1 MRRWIPHLVQVFTV
15 SAVVGICIWV
25 AYQRHL
31 PPAPLARK
39 IAEAERLS
47 YQVVTRTQGPRFEI
61 RGNERLIKIV
71 SHAVLDPDLEY
82 DPRRAVSYGFRLRI
96 MDEGRAL
103 WQHDALLESR
113 QSKDARLGDIWMHEN
128 AFTSRLDTELSD
140 DRMLLVHVPEDV
152 TPGSTLEL
160 TLLGE
165 PEEALVRVYKYTE
178 RAEGS
183 QRRALH
189 RVDEAG
195 GRPVFTR
202 NTFTPWTLLTE
213 EDKLDRLSHN
223 FERMA
228 PEGEAGMDFYSRSVF
243 YTGFRS
249 ATEDLESDQG
259 LVLERHR
266 GLVLNVLGPTSLRVE
281 LRLASTGTSESIAE
295 AGHPGPGD
303 VVRIRAVSEVAT
315 GHEQPSDAS
324 LGWELPVPSS
334 RRPEIHSFEI
344 PTGLHSLH
352 FFTDA
357 RTPVR
362 LDVSGPPMS
371 QFGAIP
377 YVRHDEVDRRLLPDE
392 RRLVVYETG
401 PDKLPAMAGIF
412 VPGDSRARI
421 LRVDVRILIAP
432 DPPGVADLPPLSSSR
447 FKSGLAFEYLD
458 AQQRVLAAEQHAV
471 EAAYSPFERME
482 RTDGSVVSLSNS
494 VGLRLIA
501 PAGTH
506 WVRLTASRDV
516 AVRFYRFLDGEDEY
530 QAPYDQVPQA
540 RSVWRYA
547 PRDRRQ
553 WFYSAPSN
561 ATSLVEAE
569 QRALL
574 IAQVRLEP
582 VDDLL
587 SVRSSSEAPGP
598 AASQAPDPAPRQVGS
613 RRGGAVPAIAVA
625 PLGRPEQHVIFE
637 PIPPRRFTELLL
649 RWPVGVATRVPT
661 GQAMRFRF
669 DGRTRPRL
677 DYRIPPEHLG
687 KTLTVRVDG
696 EPLTTMRFTTTRG
709 YWPLPR
715 VNPGNHA
722 VEIETEARGAELYLD
737 RPPAPAA
744 AGGPAR
750 FELIRRRTVYALG
763 TEPLELAVRKPPGKR
778 VLVTMVVYAPWPEA
792 RDDVELRMV
801 IGGGVPQRVTRV
813 PFSRIT
819 VADRALPLP
828 EATASIPVTF
838 ADRHGSPAGYPRAVT
853 VPLGDDLV
861 TGGHR
866 IGFSV
871 SGVGRLW
878 VRFYVTHQAPA
889 DAERAL
895 QWYLH
900 EDDAPFSGPAP
911 AEEPEEPEALEEP
924 ASGPAE

>member
-1 MRRWIPHLVQVFTV
+1 MRRWVPHLVQIFTV

-31 PPAPLARK
+31 PPAPLTRK

-47 YQVVTRTQGPRFEI
+47 YQVVTRAQGPRFEI
-61 RGNERLIKIV
+61 LGNERLIKIV
-71 SHAVLDPDLEY
+71 SHAVLDPDLAY
-82 DPRRAVSYGFRLRI
+82 DPRRVVSYGFRLRL
-96 MDEGRAL
+96 MDEGRLL
-103 WQHDALLESR
+103 WQHDALLDSR
-113 QSKDARLGDIWMHEN
+113 QSKDARLGDIWIREN

-140 DRMLLVHVPEDV
+140 DRMLLVHLPEDAL
-152 TPGSTLEL
+152 PGSTLEL

-165 PEEALVRVYKYTE
+165 PDKALIRVYKYTE
-178 RAEGS
+178 RSEGAL
-183 QRRALH
+183 RRALH

-195 GRPVFTR
+195 GRAVFTR
-202 NTFTPWTLLTE
+202 NTYTPWFLLTE

-228 PEGEAGMDFYSRSVF
+228 PVGEAGMDFYSESVF

-249 ATEDLESDQG
+249 AAEDLESDGG

-281 LRLASTGTSESIAE
+281 LRRATERESTTGEE
-295 AGHPGPGD
+295 AGRPGD
-303 VVRIRAVSEVAT
+303 VVRIRAVSEAGTARV
-315 GHEQPSDAS
+315 HQQPNDDSPR
-324 LGWELPVPSS
+324 WELLVPSS
-334 RRPEIHSFEI
+334 HRPDTYSIEI
-344 PTGLHSLH
+344 PPGLHSLH

-357 RTPVR
+357 RAPVR
-362 LDVSGPPMS
+362 LDVSGPPTS

-377 YVRHDEVDRRLLPDE
+377 YVSHDQVDRRLVPDE
-392 RRLVVYETG
+392 RRLVLYETG

-412 VPGDSRARI
+412 VPDDPRARV
-421 LRVDVRILIAP
+421 LRVDVRIAITPA
-432 DPPGVADLPPLSSSR
+432 PPGVADVPPLSSSR
-447 FKSGLAFEYLD
+447 FKSGLTFEYLD
-458 AQQRVLAAEQHAV
+458 AQQRVLAAEQHTV
-471 EAAYSPFERME
+471 EALYTPFERME
-482 RTDGSVVSLSNS
+482 RADGSVVSLSDS

-506 WVRLTASRDV
+506 WVRLTAARDV
-516 AVRFYRFLDGEDEY
+516 AVRFYRHLDGGDEY
-530 QAPYDQVPQA
+530 QAPYSKVPLA

-561 ATSLVEAE
+561 ATSLVEVE

-582 VDDLL
+582 VSD
-587 SVRSSSEAPGP
+587 PGIG
-598 AASQAPDPAPRQVGS
+598 QKLGPDGSGRDGS
-613 RRGGAVPAIAVA
+613 RRGGAPVPAIAVA

-637 PIPPRRFTELLL
+637 PVLPRRFADLLL
-649 RWPVGVATRVPT
+649 RWPAAVATRLHT

-677 DYRIPPEHLG
+677 DYRIPAEHLG
-687 KTLTVRVDG
+687 QTLTVRVDG
-696 EPLTTMRFTTTRG
+696 EPLATMRFTTTRG
-709 YWPLPR
+709 YWSLPR

-722 VEIETEARGAELYLD
+722 VEVVTDAREGALVAAELYLD
-737 RPPAPAA
+737 RPPAPAS

-763 TEPLELAVRKPPGKR
+763 PDPLELAVRKPPGKR

-792 RDDVELRMV
+792 RDDVELRMI
-801 IGGGVPQRVTRV
+801 IGGGVPQRITRV

-819 VADRALPLP
+819 VADRTLPLP
-828 EATASIPVTF
+828 EAEGSIPVTF
-838 ADRHGSPAGYPRAVT
+838 ADRHDSPAGYPRFIN

-871 SGVGRLW
+871 SGSGRLW

-889 DAERAL
+889 AGERAL

-911 AEEPEEPEALEEP
+911 AEEPEQP
-924 ASGPAE
+924 ASGTAE